1 MGFSIVEVW
10 GVGIMPL
17 LMHGFNAEAEAGLP
31 GGSGKGTRP
40 VATAGE
46 KATPREMA
54 EKFAYRENGPGSG
67 LCLPKEAFQ
76 RLVREAGSNHK
87 EKGSR
92 KSLKY
97 RVPAAVLVLGGN
109 EKGAPVP
116 LFALDRKTRLVDYEV
131 HSCSAVNPFT
141 KGRVMSHRPRLD
153 EWSFKLFVRINT
165 DLMSEAVVR
174 QLFTE
179 GGQQIGVG
187 SYRPEKG
194 GVYGVHDIVGWDVR
208 DGRSAIHRDKAAE

>member
-1 MGFSIVEVW
+1 MSFEYIEAW
-10 GVGIMPL
+10 GDGTMPL
-17 LMHGFNAEAEAGLP
+17 LMHNFNDEAAAGLP
-31 GGSGKGTRP
+31 GGSGKGTRSTN
-40 VATAGE
+40 TAGE
-46 KATPREMA
+46 KPLPREIA

-67 LCLPKEAFQ
+67 LCLPREAFQ
-76 RLVREAGSNHK
+76 RLLREAGSNHK

-116 LFALDRKTRLVDYEV
+116 LFERDRKTRLTDYEV

-153 EWSFKLFVRINT
+153 EWSFRLLIRINT
-165 DLMSEAVVR
+165 GLMAASMVR
-174 QLFTE
+174 QLLTE
-179 GGQQIGVG
+179 GGQQQGVG

-194 GVYGVHDIVGWDVR
+194 GVFGLFDVVGWDVR
-208 DGRSAIHRDKAAE
+208 DGRSAIHAAE